1 MSKILLT
8 GATGFVGL
16 NLIPKLVILG
26 HEVIQLSSKN
36 GDIAKEETWANL
48 PEIEIVIH
56 LAAKTSVPESWTKS
70 YDYINCNLLGTINA
84 LNYCKKNNAK
94 LIFISSYLY
103 GNPDELPI
111 KENAALRPTNPYAL
125 SKLLSEQACEFY
137 SKSENIKVTI
147 LRPFNVFGPGQSEK
161 YLIQSVISQ
170 VNNGDVIKVKDLIPK
185 RDYVY
190 IDDLTAAIVK
200 SLALN
205 SNFDIFNIGSGE
217 SYSVQDVINIVQ
229 NLVNKYSIVESSN
242 ERRKDEIM
250 DTIADIHKAKN
261 ILNWSPK
268 VSFIEGIQ
276 NIINKN

>member
-16 NLIPKLVILG
+16 NLIPKLVNLG

-36 GDIAKEETWANL
+36 GDIAKEETWDNL
-48 PEIEIVIH
+48 PQIEIVIH
-56 LAAKTSVPESWTKS
+56 LAAKTSVPESWNKS

-103 GNPDELPI
+103 GNPEELPI

-147 LRPFNVFGPGQSEK
+147 LRPFNVFGPGQSEN

-170 VNNGDVIKVKDLIPK
+170 VNKGDVIKVKDLIPK

-229 NLVNKYSIVESSN
+229 NLVNKNSIVESSN

-250 DTIADIHKAKN
+250 DTIADINKAKS

-268 VSFIEGIQ
+268 VTFIEGIQ